1 MPDPRNIFVTEGEQ
15 GEIILADV
23 STGQRVYVED
33 FSTDQIAEL
42 RQLEAKKVGVFKN
55 ISQMGTTTTNAGVNT
70 FIALRPPS

>member
-1 MPDPRNIFVTEGEQ
+1 MPDPLNIFKFEDEQ

-23 STGQRVYVED
+23 STGKRVYPED
-33 FSTDQIAEL
+33 FSSEQIAEL

>member
-1 MPDPRNIFVTEGEQ
+1 MPDPRNIFDFEGEQ

-23 STGQRVYVED
+23 STGQRVYPED
-33 FSTDQIAEL
+33 FSSEQIAEL

>member
-42 RQLEAKKVGVFKN
+42 RQLESKKVGVFKN

>member
-1 MPDPRNIFVTEGEQ
+1 MPDPLNIFKFEDEQ

-23 STGQRVYVED
+23 STGQRVYPED
-33 FSTDQIAEL
+33 FSPDQIAEL

>member
-33 FSTDQIAEL
+33 FSTDEIAEL

>member
-1 MPDPRNIFVTEGEQ
+1 MPDPRNIFVIEGEQ
-15 GEIILADV
+15 GEVILADV

>member
-1 MPDPRNIFVTEGEQ
+1 MPDPLNIFKFEDEQ
-15 GEIILADV
+15 GETILADI
-23 STGQRVYVED
+23 STGQRVYPED
-33 FSTDQIAEL
+33 FSSDQIDEL